1 MSNPVGKP
9 KRTHSVCCEAELII
23 TPAYP
28 VRDRVVRCSA
38 CGRRNENDYVKSSNT
53 YKMLETLVLSGN
65 MFQGDEEV

>member
-9 KRTHSVCCEAELII
+9 KRTHSICCEAELII

-38 CGRRNENDYVKSSNT
+38 CGRSKFVSA
-53 YKMLETLVLSGN
+53 YKMER
-65 MFQGDEEV
+65 